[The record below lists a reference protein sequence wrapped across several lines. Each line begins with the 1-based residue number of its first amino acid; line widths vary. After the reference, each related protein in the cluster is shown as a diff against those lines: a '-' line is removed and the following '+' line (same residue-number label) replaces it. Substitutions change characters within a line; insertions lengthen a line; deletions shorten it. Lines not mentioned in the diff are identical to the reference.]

1 MATMAATVL
10 PRFGNPSVFVCE
22 EVTRPEPRPD
32 QFLVRVHA
40 CGICGHDLLTRQG
53 AFPHT
58 RLPAVIGHEI
68 AGVVAGVGA
77 LVTRFRPG
85 DRVAL
90 NQRQSCGV
98 CQPCREGRSN
108 VCREG
113 YGFYGEDVSGGYGEY
128 VLATER
134 NAIHLP
140 EAIDFTTGAILSC
153 AVGTGFHALGRAR
166 LQPGDP
172 VLITGAGGGV
182 GLHTVQLAR
191 ERGCRVLALTSSER
205 KAERIRAA
213 GADEVVVS
221 PDMPFHAAVR
231 DLTAGQGV
239 AAVIEITGTPTFAS
253 SIRCLRPG
261 GRLVVVGNV
270 RPGNV
275 PFNPAVGIL
284 KEIEL
289 LGSSHATLD
298 DLVRVADL
306 VARGRVR
313 PEVAAVV
320 DVADA
325 AAGHDMVERKN
336 TFGRVVLSREVTQVA
351 PGSSTSMMRRRSS
364 ARCAQNR
371 ISGVP

>member
-1 MATMAATVL
+1 MAMMAATVL

-68 AGVVAGVGA
+68 AGVVAEVGA

-98 CQPCREGRSN
+98 CQACREGHSN

-113 YGFYGEDVSGGYGEY
+113 YGFYGEDVSGGYGDY
-128 VLATER
+128 VVATER

-140 EAIDFTTGAILSC
+140 DSIDFATGAILSC

-166 LQPGDP
+166 LRPGDS
-172 VLITGAGGGV
+172 VLVTGAGGGV

-191 ERGCRVLALTSSER
+191 ELGYHVIALTSSDH
-205 KAERIRAA
+205 KAARIRTA
-213 GADEVVVS
+213 GANDVVVS
-221 PDMPFHAAVR
+221 PDMQFHTTVR
-231 DLTAGQGV
+231 DLTRGQGV

-253 SIRCLRPG
+253 SLRCLRQG
-261 GRLVVVGNV
+261 GRLVIVGNV
-270 RPGNV
+270 RPGDV
-275 PFNPAVGIL
+275 AFNPAVGIL

-289 LGSSHATLD
+289 VGSSHATLD
-298 DLVRVADL
+298 DLVRVTDL
-306 VARGRVR
+306 VVRGRIK
-313 PEVAAVV
+313 PIVAMVIDGADIA
-320 DVADA
+320 DVH
-325 AAGHDMVERKN
+325 GRIERMIVS
-336 TFGRVVLSREVTQVA
+336 GRVVLSREA
-351 PGSSTSMMRRRSS
+351 P
-364 ARCAQNR
+364 
-371 ISGVP
+371 

>member
-10 PRFGNPSVFVCE
+10 PRFGNPSVFVCQQ
-22 EVTRPEPRPD
+22 VTRPEPRPD

-40 CGICGHDLLTRQG
+40 CGICGHDLLTRLG

-68 AGVVAGVGA
+68 AGVVAEVGA
-77 LVTRFRPG
+77 LVTRFRSG

-108 VCREG
+108 VCRDG

-128 VLATER
+128 VVATER
-134 NAIHLP
+134 NAVHLP
-140 EAIDFTTGAILSC
+140 EGIDFTTGAILSC

-172 VLITGAGGGV
+172 VLVTGAGGGV

-191 ERGCRVLALTSSER
+191 ERGCRVIALTSREQ
-205 KAERIRAA
+205 KAPHLRAA
-213 GADEVVVS
+213 GADEVVVTG
-221 PDMPFHAAVR
+221 DRPFHAAVR

-239 AAVIEITGTPTFAS
+239 AAVIEITGTPTFGS
-253 SIRCLRPG
+253 SLRCLRPG

-270 RPGNV
+270 QPGNV

-289 LGSSHATLD
+289 VGSSHATLD
-298 DLVRVADL
+298 DLVRVTDL
-306 VARGRVR
+306 VIRGRIR
-313 PEVAAVV
+313 PEIAAVLN
-320 DVADA
+320 VAEA
-325 AAGHDMVERKN
+325 ASGHEMVESKQHS
-336 TFGRVVLSREVTQVA
+336 GRIVLSHDALADHNAMTREKPNV
-351 PGSSTSMMRRRSS
+351 G
-364 ARCAQNR
+364 
-371 ISGVP
+371 